1 MPSTPSAELTA
12 PTSSD
17 PIPDLVENIIG
28 FPQYVSPSYWLGWAA
43 EKVTGTN
50 PWAWVGEQYAGDW
63 KAVQKAGDAIKK
75 LGEFNDSY
83 AGVINSGVATVG
95 YDWQGQAAASA
106 KAYFTGL
113 SNILKEQISDLA
125 ALGKEFEQMAIGM
138 YEWSNA
144 IKGLMETL
152 TDLLIAIGLEAAA
165 AAATSWTVIGPI
177 LSGAAAVATITKA
190 IGVWGQVIEVH
201 NHVWNAVQGFTGL
214 VAGYLGGLH
223 GLDTH
228 PLPAGAYDHPGA

>member
-1 MPSTPSAELTA
+1 MASPVAELVP
-12 PTSSD
+12 PTSHD
-17 PIPDLVENIIG
+17 PIPDLVENIVG
-28 FPQYVSPSYWLGWAA
+28 FPQYVSVSYWLGWAA

-50 PWAWVGEQYAGDW
+50 PWQWVGDQYAGDW
-63 KAVQKAGDAIKK
+63 AAVQKAGGAIKK
-75 LGEFNDSY
+75 LAEFNDAY
-83 AGVINSGVATVG
+83 AGVISSGVSTVA
-95 YDWQGQAAASA
+95 YDWQGNAAASA
-106 KAYFTGL
+106 TRYFTEL
-113 SNILKEQISDLA
+113 TRILKEQIPDLS
-125 ALGKEFEQMAIGM
+125 ALGRQFEQMAVGM
-138 YEWSNA
+138 YQWANA

-201 NHVWNAVQGFTGL
+201 NYAWNAVQGFTGL

-228 PLPAGAYDHPGA
+228 PLPAGAYDHAGV